1 MDSTQTRAQTSNKSV
16 LKCCPRR
23 AHNIFYI
30 LSRWRFRCIHLA
42 VMSRCSTPK
51 IVNDIRLDDATV
63 KWDTSQILNLS
74 NTNHTVNETIDFLE
88 LWLWYFQS
96 ILLSLWQIKFVKCW
110 FLTVV
115 VVQMAQRY
123 LSKPQMC
130 GSIPVIGSFYIEGF
144 LMSTVLNIPNWRKR
158 PGKAHLKKTNYT
170 FRFVLSILFFF
181 FFFKKWANP
190 GLFFCLFSSF
200 QHATI

>member
-1 MDSTQTRAQTSNKSV
+1 MWHFRQVMDSKVMDSTQTRAQTSNKSV

-23 AHNIFYI
+23 AHNIFNI

-123 LSKPQMC
+123 LSKPQM
-130 GSIPVIGSFYIEGF
+130 FGF
-144 LMSTVLNIPNWRKR
+144 DSSHWQFLYWRFFNVNSTEYTK
-158 PGKAHLKKTNYT
+158 LKKKAGKGPFEENKIH
-170 FRFVLSILFFF
+170 F
-181 FFFKKWANP
+181 
-190 GLFFCLFSSF
+190 
-200 QHATI
+200 